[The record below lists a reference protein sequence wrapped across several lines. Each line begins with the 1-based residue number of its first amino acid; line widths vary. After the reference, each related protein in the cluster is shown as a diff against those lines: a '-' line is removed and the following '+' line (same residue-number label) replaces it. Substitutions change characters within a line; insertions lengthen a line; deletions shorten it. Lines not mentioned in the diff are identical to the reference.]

1 MKYIG
6 LINTLR
12 PSALFIFHQLTFVL
26 SIILSVMSYAVI
38 TEKDFSDDIL
48 LQIQKDAD
56 VFVDMIMQNKI
67 DFEKK
72 LDWLDQLSMIL
83 KKHCRPVSN
92 SVDIIRFTG

>member
-1 MKYIG
+1 
-6 LINTLR
+6 
-12 PSALFIFHQLTFVL
+12 
-26 SIILSVMSYAVI
+26 MSYAVI
-38 TEKDFSDDIL
+38 MGRDSSNDISI
-48 LQIQKDAD
+48 QIQKDAD
-56 VFVDMIMQNKI
+56 WFVDMIMQNKI